1 MRKPACCSRNWITWR
16 RLPKWTTPSAA
27 RQGKKMDATVV
38 LLLIA
43 LVYLRGW
50 LHLRSMSLHAVGGWR
65 AAGFLLGLLLIW
77 IAVALAL
84 ASGDTHSLTIHM
96 VQHLV
101 LMSLAPP
108 LIWLG
113 EPVRL
118 LLEGLPRR
126 VGETVAL
133 PLFQR
138 RLTRRLGTVLGHPA
152 LCWTAATVALAAW
165 HIPAML
171 TLGMQSDTWHAIE
184 HASFLSAGLLFW
196 WPVVQPWPKSSAD
209 RGWSI
214 VLYLFL
220 ATLPCDILSGF
231 LVFSER
237 VAYPV
242 YLSTHRHSSLS
253 VLDDQ
258 QFAGA
263 LMWTAVTI
271 VYLVA
276 GMIVTTQL
284 LSSRAFVKHPRTV
297 EAT

>member
-1 MRKPACCSRNWITWR
+1 MTLAF
-16 RLPKWTTPSAA
+16 AFVA
-27 RQGKKMDATVV
+27 V
-38 LLLIA
+38 
-43 LVYLRGW
+43 VYLRGW
-50 LHLRSMSLHAVGGWR
+50 LRLRSPSFQVIGGWR
-65 AAGFLLGLLLIW
+65 AAGFLLGLFLIW
-77 IAVALAL
+77 IAVASPV
-84 ASGDTHSLTIHM
+84 ASGDAHLLTLHM
-96 VQHLV
+96 LQHLL

-113 EPVRL
+113 EPVRPL
-118 LLEGLPRR
+118 LWGLPRG

-138 RLTRRLGTVLGHPA
+138 RAIRRLGTVLGHPA
-152 LCWTAATVALAAW
+152 VCWTAAAAALAAW
-165 HIPAML
+165 HVPAVL
-171 TLGMQSDTWHAIE
+171 ALGMHSETWHAIE

-242 YLSTHRHSSLS
+242 YLSHGHSTVS

-258 QFAGA
+258 QYAGA
-263 LMWTAVTI
+263 LMWTVVTI

-276 GMIVTTQL
+276 GVIVTTRL
-284 LSSRAFVKHPRTV
+284 LSASTAPLTDPRAS
-297 EAT
+297 ELA

>member
-1 MRKPACCSRNWITWR
+1 MH
-16 RLPKWTTPSAA
+16 
-27 RQGKKMDATVV
+27 V
-38 LLLIA
+38 LLIVIA
-43 LVYLRGW
+43 VVYLRGW
-50 LHLRSMSLHAVGGWR
+50 LRLRSPSFRVIGGWR
-65 AAGFLLGLLLIW
+65 AVGFLLGVFLIW
-77 IAVALAL
+77 VAVASPL
-84 ASGDTHSLTIHM
+84 ASGDAHLLTVHM
-96 VQHLV
+96 LQHLL

-113 EPVRL
+113 EPVRPL
-118 LLEGLPRR
+118 LWGLPRR
-126 VGETVAL
+126 VGETGAL
-133 PLFQR
+133 AVLQR
-138 RLTRRLGTVLGHPA
+138 RPIQRLGTVLAHPA
-152 LCWTAATVALAAW
+152 VCWTAATATLAAW
-165 HIPAML
+165 HVPAVF
-171 TLGMQSDTWHAIE
+171 TLGMQSQTWHPIE

-242 YLSTHRHSSLS
+242 YLSMHRHSSLS

-258 QFAGA
+258 QYAGA
-263 LMWTAVTI
+263 WMWTAVTI
-271 VYLVA
+271 IYVVA

-284 LSSRAFVKHPRTV
+284 LSSRVIARDTRTV
-297 EAT
+297 EAA

>member
-1 MRKPACCSRNWITWR
+1 MH
-16 RLPKWTTPSAA
+16 
-27 RQGKKMDATVV
+27 V
-38 LLLIA
+38 LLVGIA
-43 LVYLRGW
+43 VVYLRGW
-50 LHLRSMSLHAVGGWR
+50 LRLRSPSFQVIDRWR
-65 AAGFLLGLLLIW
+65 AAGFLLGVFLIW
-77 IAVALAL
+77 IAVASPL
-84 ASGDTHSLTIHM
+84 ASGDAHLLTVHM
-96 VQHLV
+96 VQHLL

-113 EPVRL
+113 EPVRPL
-118 LLEGLPRR
+118 LWGLPRR

-133 PLFQR
+133 SLFQR
-138 RLTRRLGTVLGHPA
+138 RPIRRLGTVLGHPA
-152 LCWTAATVALAAW
+152 VCWLAATGALVAW
-165 HIPAML
+165 HIPAAL
-171 TLGMQSDTWHAIE
+171 TLGMQSPIWHAIE

-253 VLDDQ
+253 VLNDQ

-271 VYLVA
+271 IYLVA
-276 GMIVTTQL
+276 GIVVTTQL
-284 LSSRAFVKHPRTV
+284 LSRKALVKQPRTV
-297 EAT
+297 EAA

>member
-1 MRKPACCSRNWITWR
+1 MT
-16 RLPKWTTPSAA
+16 L
-27 RQGKKMDATVV
+27 V
-38 LLLIA
+38 LAFIA
-43 LVYLRGW
+43 FVYVRGW
-50 LHLRSMSLHAVGGWR
+50 LRLRSPSSQVIGGWR
-65 AAGFLLGLLLIW
+65 AIGFLLGLFLIG
-77 IAVALAL
+77 IAVASPL
-84 ASGDTHSLTIHM
+84 ASGDAHRLTVHM
-96 VQHLV
+96 LQHLL

-113 EPVRL
+113 EPVRPL
-118 LLEGLPRR
+118 LWGLPRR

-138 RLTRRLGTVLGHPA
+138 RAIRRLGTMLGHPA
-152 LCWTAATVALAAW
+152 VCWTAATVALAAW
-165 HIPAML
+165 HVPAVF
-171 TLGMQSDTWHAIE
+171 TFGMQSQTWHAIE

-209 RGWSI
+209 QDWSI

-242 YLSTHRHSSLS
+242 YLSMHTHSSLS

-258 QFAGA
+258 QYAGA

-271 VYLVA
+271 IYLVA
-276 GMIVTTQL
+276 GMMVTTQL
-284 LSSRAFVKHPRTV
+284 LSSSRAVVKDPRTV
-297 EAT
+297 EAA